1 MFENFTGNKKD
12 LFLSQDLVKKIV
24 EKEDFLKS
32 FSSNDLREKFQNLKN
47 QKFNEKRV
55 LVESFAIIREMAWRT
70 IGLKHFP
77 TQILGGLILHQGK
90 IAEMKTGE
98 GKTFVATLPASL
110 NALSGKGVHLVT
122 VNDYL
127 AKRDA
132 NWMGKVYQSVGLS
145 CGLIQQ
151 NMAQKERKNNYS
163 NDITY
168 VTNTELG
175 FDFLRDNCASKL
187 EDLVLKP
194 FHYCIID
201 EVDSI
206 LIDEARTPLILGG
219 MKDSQ
224 VGKYIQADEISKL
237 LILDFDFE
245 IDKKR
250 NSIQLTE
257 KGIYKIENL
266 LNLQDLYDPKD
277 PWISYIL
284 NALKAHNIYR
294 KNKDYTVQN
303 KKVMIVDEFTGRIMP
318 GRRWSGGLHQ
328 AIEAKEALWIQG
340 ETQTLGLITYQ
351 NFFILY
357 EKIAGMTG
365 TAKTAEEEFKKIYN
379 LDVLV
384 LPPNKPLKR
393 QDFPDLLYK
402 NQLSKW
408 KAVAKECEINYKVG
422 RPILIGTASI
432 QDSEILS
439 EILKEMRVPHQLLNA
454 KPENV
459 ERESEIIAQAGRK
472 YSVTIATNMAGRGTD
487 IILGGNFNT
496 LVKTQVLNLFEL
508 IFEKENF
515 QKIQTPSLKIYL
527 EKLLKEMKDKNFS
540 FSFLKNEINALPEIE
555 ISDSN
560 LSILLLKIYQE
571 ISQILFPN
579 WKKENEEIK
588 NLGGLYVIGT
598 QRHESR
604 RIDNQLRG
612 RAGRQGDP
620 GKSRFFLSLEDDLIR
635 IFGGERIGKIM
646 DLFVGKEDES
656 SIESKLLTNTLDES
670 QKKVENFYYE
680 SRKKIF
686 EYDEI
691 LNKQRQVLYA
701 QRKIILET
709 KNFRELIL
717 QYCEDFVEEYLF
729 NSKLQNQTD
738 LKNLGFFL
746 GIDLD
751 LNFLNS
757 LKKENLFEIFC
768 EQIWIAYD
776 LKQASFETYEIG
788 LMKKLQK
795 KFILNQIDEA
805 WMTHLQ
811 KMNLLRDT
819 IGWRGYGQRDPLLV
833 YKEEAF
839 KFFVE
844 MICKIRYNI
853 VATLLLSK
861 IL

>member
-1 MFENFTGNKKD
+1 MFENITANKKD
-12 LFLSQDLVKKIV
+12 LFLSQELVKKIL

-47 QKFNEKRV
+47 KKFNEKIV
-55 LVESFAIIREMAWRT
+55 LVESFAILREMAWRT

-110 NALSGKGVHLVT
+110 NALGGKGVHLVT

-132 NWMGKVYQSVGLS
+132 IWMGKVYQSIGLS

-151 NMAQKERKNNYS
+151 NMSQRERKNNYS
-163 NDITY
+163 KDITY

-237 LILDFDFE
+237 LLVDFDFE

-284 NALKAHNIYR
+284 NALKANNLYQ

-303 KKVMIVDEFTGRIMP
+303 KKIMIVDEFTGRIMP
-318 GRRWSGGLHQ
+318 DRRWSGGLHQ
-328 AIEAKEALWIQG
+328 AIEAKEGLWIQG

-351 NFFILY
+351 NFFIVY

-365 TAKTAEEEFKKIYN
+365 TAKTAEDEFKKIYN
-379 LDVLV
+379 LDVVV

-393 QDFPDLLYK
+393 QDLPDLLYK

-422 RPILIGTASI
+422 RPVLIGTASI

-439 EILKEMRVPHQLLNA
+439 EILKEMRIPHQLLNA

-459 ERESEIIAQAGRK
+459 QRESEIIAQAGRK
-472 YSVTIATNMAGRGTD
+472 YAVTIATNMAGRGTD
-487 IILGGNFNT
+487 IILGGNLNT
-496 LVKTQVLNLFEL
+496 LIKTQVLNLFQL

-515 QKIQTPSLKIYL
+515 QKIETPSLKMYL
-527 EKLLKEMKDKNFS
+527 KKLLKEMMDKNLS
-540 FSFLKNEINALPEIE
+540 LSFLKDEINRLPEIE
-555 ISDSN
+555 VSDSN
-560 LSILLLKIYQE
+560 ISILLLKIYQE
-571 ISQILFPN
+571 ISQIIFPN

-588 NLGGLYVIGT
+588 ILGGLYVIGT

-620 GKSRFFLSLEDDLIR
+620 GKSRFFISLEDDLIR

-646 DLFVGKEDES
+646 DLFVGKEDDS
-656 SIESKLLTNTLDES
+656 PMESKLLTNTLDES

-691 LNKQRQVLYA
+691 LNKQRQFLYA
-701 QRKIILET
+701 ERKIILET

-717 QYCEDFVEEYLF
+717 QYCEDFIEEFLF
-729 NSKLQNQTD
+729 NSKFQSDTD

-746 GIDLD
+746 GIDVD

-757 LKKENLFEIFC
+757 LKKEDLFEIFC

-776 LKQASFETYEIG
+776 LKQASFETYETG
-788 LMKKLQK
+788 LLKNLQK

-844 MICKIRYNI
+844 MIYKIRYNI
-853 VATLLLSK
+853 VSTLLLSK
-861 IL
+861 II